1 MLEVLEA
8 NAAVD
13 LTYAT
18 IFYCYQTIK
27 KRLLKLSR
35 KNITKPTTGLSSEK

>member
-13 LTYAT
+13 LTYAA

-27 KRLLKLSR
+27 KDC
-35 KNITKPTTGLSSEK
+35 

>member
-13 LTYAT
+13 LTYAA

-27 KRLLKLSR
+27 KKIV
-35 KNITKPTTGLSSEK
+35 KTFKEKYNKANNWTFQ